1 MIILVFGLHM
11 LVALNFAS
19 KVEENIAII
28 SEKQAFSVLY
38 RENQLH
44 EEANDT
50 TMKSTPQREALP
62 EKGLLSKTLF
72 LVKFGMMIPIFF
84 VLWLSFTEES
94 YRSVNYQIV
103 FLSNYASGIIFP
115 LTVITG

>member
-1 MIILVFGLHM
+1 MAILVFGLHM

-19 KVEENIAII
+19 KDEENIAII
-28 SEKQAFSVLY
+28 SEKPAFSVLY

-50 TMKSTPQREALP
+50 TMKSTPQSEALP
-62 EKGLLSKTLF
+62 EKGLLSNTLF
-72 LVKFGMMIPIFF
+72 LAIFF
-84 VLWLSFTEES
+84 VLWLSSTEES

-103 FLSNYASGIIFP
+103 FLSNYVSGILFP